1 MVNVEEMVKGVF
13 DEIEREV
20 QGVKGIVLAS
30 PDGLPIVSDVE
41 SVEQKNRISAMVSAL
56 AALAKRMGPELR
68 TGEFEGISVDFTDGR
83 IFCYAIEDVAILAI
97 ATRKDINLG
106 MLNLVV
112 PGAISKIRSI
122 ITTGR

>member
-13 DEIEREV
+13 EEIKREV
-20 QGVKGIVLAS
+20 PGVKGVVLAS

-41 SVEQKNRISAMVSAL
+41 STDQKNRLSAMVSAL
-56 AALAKRMGPELR
+56 AALARRMGPELK
-68 TGEFEGISVDFTDGR
+68 TGDFEGISVDFSDGR

-112 PGAISKIRSI
+112 PGAISKIKSI